1 LYSQLVLIN
10 KITTMNGTSNPEE
23 LHNIA
28 KGTDSNKQIGK
39 PGFVSPGTPAAPL
52 VGEKDL
58 TSALLSAKGTQTLRD
73 NLIK

>member
-1 LYSQLVLIN
+1 
-10 KITTMNGTSNPEE
+10 MNGNQNPES
-23 LHNIA
+23 LHDVA

-52 VGEKDL
+52 ASQNDL
-58 TSALLSAKGTQTLRD
+58 PSAVVNTKGGKALRD